1 MTVTI
6 RPDRSVEE
14 NMAVIDAEVKR
25 LQDTLV
31 NADEIASAIK
41 QARALFAYGSE
52 NISNQAFWLGYA
64 EMFDTYD
71 WFVQYVERLEQVTA
85 EDIQRI
91 ACSYLN
97 PDNRVVGVYLPTG
110 ANGSEPK
117 EWVEGEEE

>member
-1 MTVTI
+1 
-6 RPDRSVEE
+6 
-14 NMAVIDAEVKR
+14 MAVIDAEVKR